1 MNITRWRIPTG
12 GRQTSWLFTTVA
24 EKLYSGLPRTASAM
38 GSERDLNP
46 RPPDFKSDALTTR
59 PRRGMLIVPI
69 QLEEKI
75 CFHVISW
82 SSKIKQDPQDFLSHL
97 TSRRPNCAYYLL
109 TFRLDGIAVWKWS
122 ILNFRV
128 FTPHDI
134 KRVVRELSRMFKK
147 THLCCK
153 FILKQVYVSEQVFM
167 WKLTG
172 LTGSFFLM
180 YASVSD
186 LSNCFPSALFVSF
199 RISETCRN
207 EIPHK
212 A

>member
-1 MNITRWRIPTG
+1 MKNPNWWEANQLAIYNRSREVVLGASENSISYGVRTG
-12 GRQTSWLFTTVA
+12 FQIRRSNHSAT
-24 EKLYSGLPRTASAM
+24 LP
-38 GSERDLNP
+38 P
-46 RPPDFKSDALTTR
+46 
-59 PRRGMLIVPI
+59 RGMLIVPI

-134 KRVVRELSRMFKK
+134 KMVVRELSRMFKT

-172 LTGSFFLM
+172 LTGSFFWM

-207 EIPHK
+207 EIPHR